1 MQHFSNLKVWQRSH
15 AMVLNLYK
23 LTASFPSDE
32 RFGLISQLRRAGV
45 SVRRISRKERSARA
59 GRNTPVS

>member
-15 AMVLNLYK
+15 TMVLNLYK

-32 RFGLISQLRRAGV
+32 RFGLVSQLRRAVV
-45 SVRRISRKERSARA
+45 SV
-59 GRNTPVS
+59 